1 MDSIDFKQHKDYR
14 QIVETISEELRVITS
29 ETMSEEPGVVI
40 PEAKPF
46 TEATDL
52 TRDVQIDSA
61 STMILVFALEE
72 KFDVSVPLNVLS
84 QISTIGDMAEYIV
97 KLKTQA

>member
-29 ETMSEEPGVVI
+29 ETMSEEPGVVT

-52 TRDVQIDSA
+52 TRDVHIDSA
-61 STMILVFALEE
+61 STMMLVFALEE
-72 KFDVSVPLNVLS
+72 KFDVSVPLNELS
-84 QISTIGDMAEYIV
+84 HINTIGDLAEFIV
-97 KLKTQA
+97 KLKTQS

>member
-1 MDSIDFKQHKDYR
+1 MNSIDYSKHADYR
-14 QIVETISEELRVITS
+14 QIVETISEELRVVTS
-29 ETMSEEPGVVI
+29 ETD
-40 PEAKPF
+40 PF

-52 TRDVQIDSA
+52 TMDVQIDSA

-72 KFDVSVPLNVLS
+72 KFDVSVPLNELS
-84 QISTIGDMAEYIV
+84 HIRTIGDLAELIV